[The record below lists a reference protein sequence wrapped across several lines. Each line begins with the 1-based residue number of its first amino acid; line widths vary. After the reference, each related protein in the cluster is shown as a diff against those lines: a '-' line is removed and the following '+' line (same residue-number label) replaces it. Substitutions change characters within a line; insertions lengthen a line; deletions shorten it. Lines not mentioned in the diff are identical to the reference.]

1 MAEIKSFEGAL
12 PSYVKF
18 SIVQSKNE
26 VEVNVIM
33 VVRQASAYRLL
44 TYSMVAIHPHIA
56 LVVGVVS
63 RYMSTPRKA
72 HFEAFKCI
80 SRYLKDTQGKYIC
93 HGQGALNL

>member
-1 MAEIKSFEGAL
+1 
-12 PSYVKF
+12 
-18 SIVQSKNE
+18 
-26 VEVNVIM
+26 
-33 VVRQASAYRLL
+33 
-44 TYSMVAIHPHIA
+44 MVAIHPHIA